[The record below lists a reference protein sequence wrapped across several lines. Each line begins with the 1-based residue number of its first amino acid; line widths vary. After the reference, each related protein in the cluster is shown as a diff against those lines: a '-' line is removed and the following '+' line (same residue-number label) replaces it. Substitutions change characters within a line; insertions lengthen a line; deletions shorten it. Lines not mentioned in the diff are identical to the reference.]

1 MIDFETS
8 FINMAKCQ
16 ETAGKSLLISDCIGL
31 DMI

>member
-16 ETAGKSLLISDCIGL
+16 AEPLGNLCSYRIAL